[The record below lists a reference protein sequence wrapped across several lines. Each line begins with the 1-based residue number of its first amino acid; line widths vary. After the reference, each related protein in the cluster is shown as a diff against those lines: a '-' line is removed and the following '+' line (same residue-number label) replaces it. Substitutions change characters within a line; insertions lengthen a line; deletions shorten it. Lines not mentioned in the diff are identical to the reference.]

1 MAVQLDNLHY
11 DYRAIDG
18 YNKPF
23 NFIASPRE
31 LGKTSMMWIKK
42 IYLPWKRNHKPWIY
56 LVRQSVEIT
65 SALIDSIKDT
75 TINKFTDDNVEFAY
89 KTSAFKDGIVDVFIV
104 LHHTEKIKVTS
115 KNEQG
120 EMITEEVDQDVAEN
134 VLFFRIVSLNIM
146 LRRIKLAVLKGVA
159 GVFMDEY
166 IINPKLQEKYLPD
179 EAMKIKEAYTTWR
192 READGILKFYIVG
205 NPYTLF
211 NPLFVDWDVDVG
223 ALKIGN
229 FYVGNTYVIHFAPL
243 SQELIDWLKS
253 VNPLFSID
261 KTYSQYAL
269 YGQAIND
276 QNIRLGTRPK
286 NYYLRYVF
294 YYKDKYVGIFQNRLY
309 DVNDKFFIEFV
320 DEVSARRTI
329 FCVELDDLVEKAIV
343 LSLEERNRLNYFKD
357 AFRKRNVVFKDIN
370 CYYFFKEIYNYL

>member
-1 MAVQLDNLHY
+1 MAQQLDNLHY

-31 LGKTSMMWIKK
+31 LGKTSMMWMKK
-42 IYLPWKRNHKPWIY
+42 IYLPWKHNHKPWIY

-75 TINKFTDDNVEFAY
+75 TINKFTDDNVDFWY
-89 KTSAFKDGIVDVFIV
+89 KTGSFKDGIVDVYIV
-104 LHHTEKIKVTS
+104 NHYKEVVEELDEKT
-115 KNEQG
+115 G
-120 EMITEEVDQDVAEN
+120 EKKSHEVEHSEN
-134 VLFFRIVSLNIM
+134 ILFFRIVSLSIQ
-146 LRRIKLAVLKGVA
+146 LRRIKLAVLKDVA

-192 READGILKFYIVG
+192 READGILKFYVVG
-205 NPYTLF
+205 NPYTLY

-223 ALKIGN
+223 SLKIGN
-229 FYVGNTYVIHFAPL
+229 FYVGDSYVIHFAPL
-243 SQELIDWLKS
+243 STKLIEWLKS
-253 VNPLFSID
+253 VNPLFSLD
-261 KTYSQYAL
+261 RVYSQYAL

-276 QNIRLGTRPK
+276 QNIRIGNRPK
-286 NYYLRYVF
+286 NYYLQYVF
-294 YYKDKYVGIFQNRLY
+294 YYKDKYLGVFQNRMY
-309 DVNDKFFIEFV
+309 DINDRYFIEFV

-329 FCVELDDLVEKAIV
+329 FCVELDDLVERAVV

-357 AFRKRNVVFKDIN
+357 AFRSRKVVFKDIN

>member
-11 DYRAIDG
+11 DFRAIDG

-31 LGKTSMMWIKK
+31 LGKTSMMWMKK
-42 IYLPWKRNHKPWIY
+42 IYLPWKNNHKPWIY

-65 SALIDSIKDT
+65 SALIDSINDT
-75 TINKFTDDNVEFAY
+75 TINKFTDDNVEFWY
-89 KTSAFKDGIVDVFIV
+89 KTGAFKDGIVDVFIV
-104 LHHTEKIKVTS
+104 NHCKATIKETDENGEEKSSEIEY
-115 KNEQG
+115 NEN
-120 EMITEEVDQDVAEN
+120 I
-134 VLFFRIVSLNIM
+134 LFFRIVSLSIQ
-146 LRRIKLAVLKGVA
+146 LRRIKLAVLKNIA

-192 READGILKFYIVG
+192 READGVLKFYIVG

-243 SQELIDWLKS
+243 SDVLIEYLKS
-253 VNPLFSID
+253 VNPLFD
-261 KTYSQYAL
+261 VDHVYAQYAL
-269 YGQAIND
+269 YGKAIND
-276 QNIRLGTRPK
+276 QYIRLGTRPK
-286 NYYLRYVF
+286 NYFLQYVF
-294 YYKDKYVGIFQNRLY
+294 FYKDKYLGIFQNRMY
-309 DVNDKFFIEFV
+309 DMNNKYFIEFV

-329 FCVELDDLVEKAIV
+329 FCVELDDLVERAVV

-357 AFRKRNVVFKDIN
+357 AFRSRKVVFKDIN

>member
-1 MAVQLDNLHY
+1 MAIELDNLHY

-18 YNKPF
+18 YNKAF
-23 NFIASPRE
+23 NFVMSPRE

-65 SALIDSIKDT
+65 DALIDSIKDT
-75 TINKFTDDNVEFAY
+75 IINKFTDDNVEFTY
-89 KTSAFKDGIVDVFIV
+89 KTSNFKDGIVDVFIV
-104 LHHTEKIKVTS
+104 EHHIEKQKQEDGKEIEID
-115 KNEQG
+115 NP
-120 EMITEEVDQDVAEN
+120 EN
-134 VLFFRIVSLNIM
+134 VLFFRVVSLSIK
-146 LRRIKLAVLKGVA
+146 LRKIKLAVLKDVA

-192 READGILKFYIVG
+192 REASGVLRFYIVG

-211 NPLFVDWDVDVG
+211 NPLFVDWDVDVNN
-223 ALKIGN
+223 LKLGE
-229 FYVGNTYVIHFAPL
+229 FYVGEIYVIHVASL
-243 SQELIDWLKS
+243 SQQLKDKLLE
-253 VNPLFSID
+253 VNPLYKFD
-261 KTYSQYAL
+261 EDYSDYAL
-269 YGQAIND
+269 YGTPIND
-276 QNIRLGTRPK
+276 KNIRLGERPK

-294 YYKDKYVGIFQNRLY
+294 YYNNRYIGIFQNRAF
-309 DVNDKFFIEFV
+309 DVNDKFFVEFV
-320 DEVSARRTI
+320 NEVSAKRTI
-329 FCVELDDLVEKAIV
+329 FCVELDDLVERALV